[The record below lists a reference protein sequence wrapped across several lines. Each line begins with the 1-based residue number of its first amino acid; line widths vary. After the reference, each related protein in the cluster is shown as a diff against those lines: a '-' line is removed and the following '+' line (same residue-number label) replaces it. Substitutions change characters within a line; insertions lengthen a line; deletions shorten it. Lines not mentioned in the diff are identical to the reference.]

1 MIVDNKYIISS
12 PDNSDT
18 KDIINALCVI
28 VPAAIQN
35 FIDNNFIQQIQLT
48 GNPIKDGTNICK
60 FIQDNV
66 KYKADGFNE
75 QKIKLPG
82 QLIKTKLGDC
92 KSLSLFFLCAANVG
106 GYDVGFKF
114 ASYSKNKK
122 FTHVYNYIKHNN
134 IIYTFDA
141 CVKDFKENK
150 NYTNTKKM
158 KVTYLAGV
166 PTMVSDLNGAVKT
179 SEKARIGKLFK
190 SKKERQEKK
199 QARQEK
205 RQEKKQARQEKR
217 KNIIKRTISKGKKV
231 LLAGPRG
238 AFILL
243 TDINFRG
250 LARKL
255 KLARE
260 KAPEKYKELWL
271 KLGGDVS
278 KLDKAVNT
286 GITKKPFLGA
296 KKGLKGIELNNDFIG
311 DPATVITAITSAA
324 AIIAAFGKLFKSLG
338 IKSKKDEGTDEEIE
352 ELTKDENGNEYKI
365 MEGEDFSTIDNDG
378 EEAENYTNKGIFNP
392 NLPKTL
398 TGKGNKINPLLIG
411 LGGLALIFLLKNNK
425 K

>member
-1 MIVDNKYIISS
+1 M
-12 PDNSDT
+12 
-18 KDIINALCVI
+18 
-28 VPAAIQN
+28 
-35 FIDNNFIQQIQLT
+35 
-48 GNPIKDGTNICK
+48 
-60 FIQDNV
+60 
-66 KYKADGFNE
+66 
-75 QKIKLPG
+75 
-82 QLIKTKLGDC
+82 
-92 KSLSLFFLCAANVG
+92 
-106 GYDVGFKF
+106 
-114 ASYSKNKK
+114 
-122 FTHVYNYIKHNN
+122 
-134 IIYTFDA
+134 
-141 CVKDFKENK
+141 
-150 NYTNTKKM
+150 
-158 KVTYLAGV
+158 
-166 PTMVSDLNGAVKT
+166 
-179 SEKARIGKLFK
+179 
-190 SKKERQEKK
+190 
-199 QARQEK
+199 
-205 RQEKKQARQEKR
+205 
-217 KNIIKRTISKGKKV
+217 
-231 LLAGPRG
+231 
-238 AFILL
+238 L